1 MSVVI
6 CRHTLLYYHD
16 ISKNRHTHGTN
27 GCNINIF
34 RKYTLNHL
42 RYDFP
47 EDDQPR
53 HAFILIKPGHF
64 DMLYAKVRGDSDRD
78 RVRG

>member
-1 MSVVI
+1 MHI
-6 CRHTLLYYHD
+6 
-16 ISKNRHTHGTN
+16 
-27 GCNINIF
+27 
-34 RKYTLNHL
+34 NHL

-64 DMLYAKVRGDSDRD
+64 DMLYAKVGGENDEGERQRKRKGKGRRRGEEDRD
-78 RVRG
+78 R